1 MKNRFIPVLL
11 FAASTSMF
19 AEDKYINP
27 TDTTKVVDIEEVVV
41 IASPK
46 ETGKLRELP
55 SSVSLI
61 SQKQMQAHHVTSLK
75 DASVLS
81 PNFYM
86 PDYGSK
92 LTSAIYIRGIGSRMN
107 TPAIGLYV
115 DNIPYLDKSA
125 FDFNFYDIE
134 RIDILRGPQGTLYG
148 RNTMG
153 GLVKVNTRSPFTY
166 NGTDVKLGYATKNNS
181 RTASLSHYHRISD
194 RFAFSLGGYYEG
206 SNGFFRNSYTGKKI
220 DKLEAGGGRA
230 RAIWLPKDN
239 MKLDFSISYDY
250 SDEGGYPYFY
260 TGPVKGYEQANEQY
274 KDYVGKIS
282 YNQDCTYRRG
292 LFNTGLNFEI
302 QSDKFIFN
310 AVTGYQNLSDRMFMD
325 QDFLPMNIYT
335 LEQKQKLNSLT
346 EEITFKN
353 KNNSRWQWVNGASA
367 FYQSLKT
374 SSPVG
379 FMEEGVSSLIEDN
392 MNRVFSMIKASNP
405 RAPKMTMDVLNNT
418 LMMNNDFSTPS
429 LSTALFHQSTFNDI
443 LVEGLSFT
451 AGLRLEYEKLW
462 MRYDA
467 SSSID
472 FDFNVEVSPTM
483 KFPMKNLNAAPR
495 IAGKTGTDYWQLLPK
510 FALKYDLSK
519 SSNIYASVTKG
530 YRSGGYNIQMFS
542 DLIQKEMQTAMT
554 GAIVNGVPNIQG
566 LPANMVPVVQNMINT
581 NVPAAKEIDV
591 KGTTLYKPEYSWNF
605 EVGSHFDLFN
615 GKVKADVAAFLMN
628 THDQQIV
635 KFVESGLGR
644 IMVNAGKSRS
654 IGAEA
659 AFIAAITKSLNFNVN
674 YGYTYSTFRKYD
686 GGVNRAGV
694 EIDYTGN
701 YVPFVP
707 KHTLA
712 IGGDYTFFLNDNA
725 LKDITIGANYTGA
738 GNIYWSESNDQ
749 SQDFV
754 GSLNGYLSL
763 GFKNLKVDFWG
774 RNLTDKKYTTFYF
787 ESMNRGFEQ
796 YNKPI
801 QFGVDLKYHF

>member
-1 MKNRFIPVLL
+1 
-11 FAASTSMF
+11 
-19 AEDKYINP
+19 
-27 TDTTKVVDIEEVVV
+27 
-41 IASPK
+41 
-46 ETGKLRELP
+46 
-55 SSVSLI
+55 
-61 SQKQMQAHHVTSLK
+61 
-75 DASVLS
+75 
-81 PNFYM
+81 
-86 PDYGSK
+86 
-92 LTSAIYIRGIGSRMN
+92 
-107 TPAIGLYV
+107 
-115 DNIPYLDKSA
+115 
-125 FDFNFYDIE
+125 
-134 RIDILRGPQGTLYG
+134 
-148 RNTMG
+148 
-153 GLVKVNTRSPFTY
+153 
-166 NGTDVKLGYATKNNS
+166 
-181 RTASLSHYHRISD
+181 
-194 RFAFSLGGYYEG
+194 
-206 SNGFFRNSYTGKKI
+206 
-220 DKLEAGGGRA
+220 
-230 RAIWLPKDN
+230 
-239 MKLDFSISYDY
+239 
-250 SDEGGYPYFY
+250 
-260 TGPVKGYEQANEQY
+260 
-274 KDYVGKIS
+274 
-282 YNQDCTYRRG
+282 
-292 LFNTGLNFEI
+292 
-302 QSDKFIFN
+302 
-310 AVTGYQNLSDRMFMD
+310 
-325 QDFLPMNIYT
+325 
-335 LEQKQKLNSLT
+335 
-346 EEITFKN
+346 
-353 KNNSRWQWVNGASA
+353 
-367 FYQSLKT
+367 
-374 SSPVG
+374 
-379 FMEEGVSSLIEDN
+379 
-392 MNRVFSMIKASNP
+392 
-405 RAPKMTMDVLNNT
+405 VLNNT

-443 LVEGLSFT
+443 FVEGLSFT

-686 GGVNRAGV
+686 GGVNRVGV

-725 LKDITIGANYTGA
+725 LKNITIGANYTGA
-738 GNIYWSESNDQ
+738 GKIYWSESNDQ

-763 GFKNLKVDFWG
+763 GFKNLQVDFWG

>member
-27 TDTTKVVDIEEVVV
+27 ADTTKVVDIEEVVV

-166 NGTDVKLGYATKNNS
+166 NGTDAKLGYATKNNS

-206 SNGFFRNSYTGKKI
+206 SDGFFRNSYTGKKI

-346 EEITFKN
+346 EDI
-353 KNNSRWQWVNGASA
+353 
-367 FYQSLKT
+367 
-374 SSPVG
+374 
-379 FMEEGVSSLIEDN
+379 

-418 LMMNNDFSTPS
+418 LIMNNDFSTPS
-429 LSTALFHQSTFNDI
+429 LSTARFHQSTFNDI
-443 LVEGLSFT
+443 LVEGLAFT

-542 DLIQKEMQTAMT
+542 EVIKKEMQTDMT
-554 GAIVNGVPNIQG
+554 GGSVNGVPNIQG

-712 IGGDYTFFLNDNA
+712 IGGDYTFFLNDKDRKSTR
-725 LKDITIGANYTGA
+725 LK
-738 GNIYWSESNDQ
+738 S
-749 SQDFV
+749 
-754 GSLNGYLSL
+754 
-763 GFKNLKVDFWG
+763 
-774 RNLTDKKYTTFYF
+774 
-787 ESMNRGFEQ
+787 
-796 YNKPI
+796 
-801 QFGVDLKYHF
+801 